1 MAGVAGRN
9 DVQHRRSG
17 ARKRRVHAHAQLR
30 RGAARGGRN
39 SERHRAGRLDESQ
52 PIYEAL
58 LGCAP
63 RRADLLSQLGIL
75 HHQRG
80 EHALALE
87 RLQAALAQAPES
99 PGLWNNLGNVLV
111 ELERPDE
118 AEAAFERSLA
128 LADNAE
134 AHSNLARLRRGR
146 NDWPASEAAARRALE
161 LEPESGGAWHS
172 LTLALLGQSRHAE
185 ATAAA
190 IQAIPRIPP
199 TVRYLDQYARVL
211 LIAGERAHAAEVYAA
226 WAALDPDD
234 AYPRH
239 HLAACLGADGP
250 ARASDSYVEGVFD
263 RFAASFDTQLAKLE
277 YRAPEFVAEALRV
290 ALPGADASRDIGDLG
305 CGTGLCGPLVK
316 PWARRLIGVDLSR
329 GMLEKAAHRGVYDE
343 LHKAELVQFLDAR
356 AQGFDVLVAAD
367 TLIYFG
373 DLGALARA
381 AANALR
387 AEGRLIVT
395 IEDLVDTGGARYELH
410 TSGRYA
416 HGVDYLRKTL
426 ASAGLFVEAETPIV
440 LRKESFE
447 PVSGRVVTAIRRAP
461 GR

>member
-1 MAGVAGRN
+1 MSNTAQAAPEGVAFTLTLTF
-9 DVQHRRSG
+9 DEALHV
-17 ARKRRVHAHAQLR
+17 A
-30 RGAARGGRN
+30 

-63 RRADLLSQLGIL
+63 QRADLLSQLGIL

-80 EHALALE
+80 DHARALE
-87 RLQAALAQAPES
+87 RLQAALAQAPDS

-111 ELERPDE
+111 ELERTDE
-118 AEAAFERSLA
+118 AEQAFERSLA

-190 IQAIPRIPP
+190 VQALPRIPP
-199 TVRYLDQYARVL
+199 TVRYLDLYARVL
-211 LIAGERAHAAEVYAA
+211 LLAGERAHAAEVYAA

-234 AYPRH
+234 DYPRH
-239 HLAACLGADGP
+239 HLGACLGGDGP

-277 YRAPEFVAEALRV
+277 YRAPELVADALRA
-290 ALPGADASRDIGDLG
+290 ALPAPDASRDIGDLG

-316 PWARRLIGVDLSR
+316 PWARRLVGVDLSR
-329 GMLEKAAHRGVYDE
+329 GMLERAAQRGVYDE
-343 LHKAELVQFLDAR
+343 LHKAELVQFLEAR
-356 AQGFDVLVAAD
+356 PQAFDLLVAAD

-373 DLGALARA
+373 DLEAVARA
-381 AANALR
+381 AATALR
-387 AEGRLIVT
+387 PDGRLILT
-395 IEDLVDTGGARYELH
+395 IEDLADPADRHYELH

-416 HGVDYLRKTL
+416 HSGRYLRETL
-426 ASAGLFVEAETPIV
+426 ASAGLAVEAEAPVV
-440 LRKESFE
+440 LRMESFA
-447 PVSGRVVTAIRRAP
+447 PVSGRVVTAIRRP
-461 GR
+461 DCS